1 MTLDKHFW
9 NVLLNLGW
17 PVNIEE
23 HAGWTGFVNTSW
35 KIQTSSVITS
45 KKDFNVNTP
54 ENMKFNGEKRILYW
68 SDVGAGEYLIDIFRT
83 ENIR

>member
-17 PVNIEE
+17 PVNIAE

-68 SDVGAGEYLIDIFRT
+68 SDVGAGE
-83 ENIR
+83 